1 MARRLVREPIY
12 QQLNQAL
19 RDLLRSGEFVEGSKF
34 LTERQVC
41 EEFDVSRATANKALS
56 NLVAEGILEF
66 RKGVGTF
73 VRGGV
78 LDYDL
83 RALVSFTEKALAAG
97 KKPSTTVLQLEVM
110 RAKDASVVIT
120 DRLRVRPDEVVYYM
134 ERLRQA
140 DDEPVILEHRYVVTK
155 FCPDLAEDELA
166 GSLYAL
172 WTDKYRLDIV
182 GADQTIRAVCIRGE
196 EARHLNVRKGSA
208 GFLVIST
215 GYLSGGV
222 PLWWEQTVF
231 RGDAYEFQNRLGP
244 IQTARPAA
252 GTLLD
257 LGETRQEGA
266 SPEQSDTGRDSG
278 VAATG
283 ADAS

>member
-1 MARRLVREPIY
+1 MVKRLVRAPIY
-12 QQLNQAL
+12 QQLNEAL
-19 RDLLRSGEFVEGSKF
+19 RELLRSGEYKVGDQF

-41 EEFDVSRATANKALS
+41 AQFDVSRATANKALS
-56 NLVAEGILEF
+56 NLVAEGVLEF
-66 RKGVGTF
+66 KKGVGTF

-83 RALVSFTEKALAAG
+83 RALVSFTEKAIAAG
-97 KKPSTTVLQLEVM
+97 KKPSTRVLRLEATLAQDAAIDVTARLQV
-110 RAKDASVVIT
+110 RA
-120 DRLRVRPDEVVYYM
+120 DEVVYYM
-134 ERLRQA
+134 ERLRVA
-140 DDEPVILEHRYVVTK
+140 DDRPMILEHRYVVTK
-155 FCPDLAEDELA
+155 FCPDLTAEELD

-182 GADQTIRAVCIRGE
+182 GADQVIRAVSIRGD
-196 EARHLNVRKGSA
+196 EAKLLTIRSGAA
-208 GFLVIST
+208 GFQVTST

-244 IQTARPAA
+244 VQTARPAA

-257 LGETRQEGA
+257 LKE
-266 SPEQSDTGRDSG
+266 
-278 VAATG
+278 V
-283 ADAS
+283 

>member
-1 MARRLVREPIY
+1 MVKRLVREPIY

-19 RDLLRSGEFVEGSKF
+19 RDLLRSGEFKVGTRF

-41 EEFDVSRATANKALS
+41 EQFDVSRATANKALS

-83 RALVSFTEKALAAG
+83 RSLVSFTEKAIAAG
-97 KKPSTTVLQLEVM
+97 KKPATEVLRLEVLL
-110 RAKDASVVIT
+110 AKDAEVDIAA
-120 DRLRVRPDEVVYYM
+120 RLRVRPDEVVYYI
-134 ERLRQA
+134 ERLRLA

-155 FCPDLAEDELA
+155 YCPDLSQGELA
-166 GSLYAL
+166 SSLYAL
-172 WTDKYRLDIV
+172 WTEKYKLDIV
-182 GADQTIRAVCIRGE
+182 GADQTIRALCIRGTK
-196 EARHLNVRKGSA
+196 ARHLNVRSGAA

-257 LGETRQEGA
+257 IGSEEGTQGRKGAEAQGDGGEKGQG
-266 SPEQSDTGRDSG
+266 
-278 VAATG
+278 
-283 ADAS
+283 